1 MCNKFIKCLYLF
13 LVQLFVITTRCFIVW
28 FNISSFFVSI
38 KQCSHD
44 TQKTHIINFYGFV
57 FGLFRLRLSIVPYIH
72 TINNFLF
79 LVEIFSQTKSSLVS
93 FNYGNINLNKR
104 NNYFTFCLKK
114 RLVFV
119 FTMTYQSVLHLVGQ
133 VVEK

>member
-93 FNYGNINLNKR
+93 FNYGNIYLNKR
-104 NNYFTFCLKK
+104 NIFVTIRFKTKGSFLCLRWHIRVFCI
-114 RLVFV
+114 
-119 FTMTYQSVLHLVGQ
+119 
-133 VVEK
+133 